1 MSELIIRTFIFLAI
15 ATAVPFAAGLAF
27 ASSAFFAVI
36 AVFVRRAGKC
46 VVENK
51 TSIDSTKTG
60 FVSEFASGKDDI
72 ADCEDRLVAACEAKI
87 PGEVPLLYENSRE
100 KTSVT
105 AKSQVSDVMRL
116 IGKTEDAAR
125 LNAVK
130 RAIADAGKRSAAP
143 TAKKRDYPV

>member
-51 TSIDSTKTG
+51 TSIDSTKIG

-72 ADCEDRLVAACEAKI
+72 ADCEDRLVTTCEAKI

-100 KTSVT
+100 ETSVT

-116 IGKTEDAAR
+116 INETEDDER
-125 LNAVK
+125 LTTVK
-130 RAIADAGKRSAAP
+130 RAIIRARERK
-143 TAKKRDYPV
+143 